1 MPDDVHEL
9 SALYALDVLDDD
21 ERASF
26 ERHLAECERCRAEL
40 AGLRD
45 AAGSLAFAVE
55 GPAPPSELRARI
67 LDAAHAEGQN
77 VVVLR
82 PRRSFAVSV
91 AAAVAVAASAAA
103 VAFGVWAASLHRS
116 LSHERETVSV
126 LSDTRARHIPLRGAR
141 GQLVVA
147 PSGAAVLAV
156 DLPKLPK
163 GKTYEAWVADPD
175 VRPAGVFSGST
186 TKLRVRVRPG
196 AQVLVSVERAGGT
209 DAPTTTPIV
218 SARA

>member
-9 SALYALDVLDDD
+9 SALYALDVLDD
-21 ERASF
+21 EQRASF
-26 ERHLAECERCRAEL
+26 ERHLAECERCQAEL

-55 GPAPPSELRARI
+55 GPVPPPELRARI

-77 VVVLR
+77 VVALR
-82 PRRSFAVSV
+82 PRRSFTVSV
-91 AAAVAVAASAAA
+91 AAAVAVGASAAA

-116 LSHERETVSV
+116 LSHERATVSV

-163 GKTYEAWVADPD
+163 GKTYEMWVADPD
-175 VRPAGVFSGST
+175 VRPAGVFSGGT
-186 TKLRVRVRPG
+186 TKLRLRVRRG

-209 DAPTTTPIV
+209 DAPTTSPIV

>member
-1 MPDDVHEL
+1 MPEDVHEL
-9 SALYALDVLDDD
+9 SALYALDVLDDE

-45 AAGSLAFAVE
+45 AAGALAFATE
-55 GPAPPSELRARI
+55 APAPPRDLRARI

-77 VVVLR
+77 VVVLP
-82 PRRSFAVSV
+82 PRRSFAVSIAATV
-91 AAAVAVAASAAA
+91 AIAASAAA

-116 LSHERETVSV
+116 LSHERATVSV

-156 DLPKLPK
+156 ELPKLPK

-186 TKLRVRVRPG
+186 TKLRVPVRRG

-209 DAPTTTPIV
+209 DAPTTTPIL

>member
-1 MPDDVHEL
+1 MPEDVHEL
-9 SALYALDVLDDD
+9 SALYALDVLDDE

-26 ERHLAECERCRAEL
+26 ERHLADCERCRAEL

-45 AAGSLAFAVE
+45 AAGALAFATE
-55 GPAPPSELRARI
+55 GPAPPPDLRARI

-82 PRRSFAVSV
+82 PRRSFAVSIAATV
-91 AAAVAVAASAAA
+91 AIAASAAA

-116 LSHERETVSV
+116 LSHERATVSV

-156 DLPKLPK
+156 ELPKLPK

-186 TKLRVRVRPG
+186 TKLRVPVRRG

-209 DAPTTTPIV
+209 DAPTTTPIL

>member
-1 MPDDVHEL
+1 MPEDVHEL
-9 SALYALDVLDDD
+9 SALYALDVLDDE
-21 ERASF
+21 ERARF
-26 ERHLAECERCRAEL
+26 ERHLAECERCQAEL

-55 GPAPPSELRARI
+55 GPAPPPELRARI

-77 VVVLR
+77 VVALR

-116 LSHERETVSV
+116 LSHERATVSV

-163 GKTYEAWVADPD
+163 GKTYEMWVADPD
-175 VRPAGVFSGST
+175 VRPAGVFSGGT
-186 TKLRVRVRPG
+186 TKLRLPVRRG

>member
-1 MPDDVHEL
+1 MPEDVHDL
-9 SALYALDVLDDD
+9 SALYALDVLTDE

-26 ERHLAECERCRAEL
+26 ERHLQECERCRTEL

-55 GPAPPSELRARI
+55 GPAPPPELRNRI
-67 LDAAHAEGQN
+67 LDAARAEGQN
-77 VVVLR
+77 VVPLR

-91 AAAVAVAASAAA
+91 AAAIAVAASAAA
-103 VAFGVWAASLHRS
+103 VALGVWAASLHRS

-126 LSDTRARHIPLRGAR
+126 LSDTRARHVPLRGAR
-141 GQLVVA
+141 GQLVVT
-147 PSGAAVLAV
+147 PSGEAVLTV

-163 GKTYEAWVADPD
+163 GKTYEAWVADPN
-175 VRPAGVFSGST
+175 VRPAGIFSGRT

>member
-1 MPDDVHEL
+1 MPDHVNGL

-26 ERHLAECERCRAEL
+26 ERHLDECERCRAEL

-45 AAGSLAFAVE
+45 AAGALAFAVE
-55 GPAPPSELRARI
+55 GPAPPPELRSRI
-67 LDAAHAEGQN
+67 LETARAERQN
-77 VVVLR
+77 VVPFR

-91 AAAVAVAASAAA
+91 AAAVTVAASAAA
-103 VAFGVWAASLHRS
+103 VALGVWAASLHRS
-116 LSHERETVSV
+116 LSHERLTVSV

-147 PSGAAVLAV
+147 PSGQAVLAL

-175 VRPAGVFSGST
+175 VRAAGIFSGRT
-186 TKLRVRVRPG
+186 TTLRVPVRRG

-209 DAPTTTPIV
+209 DAPTTMPIV

>member
-1 MPDDVHEL
+1 MPEDVHEL
-9 SALYALDVLDDD
+9 SALYALDVLTD
-21 ERASF
+21 EERVSF
-26 ERHLAECERCRAEL
+26 ERHLQECERCRAEL

-55 GPAPPSELRARI
+55 GPAPPPELRNRI
-67 LDAAHAEGQN
+67 LDAAHAERQN
-77 VVVLR
+77 VVPLR
-82 PRRSFAVSV
+82 PRRSFAVSI
-91 AAAVAVAASAAA
+91 AAAIAIAASAAA
-103 VAFGVWAASLHRS
+103 VALGVWAGSLHRS

-126 LSDTRARHIPLRGAR
+126 LSDTRARHVPLRGAR
-141 GQLVVA
+141 GQLVVT
-147 PSGAAVLAV
+147 PSGVAVLTV

-163 GKTYEAWVADPD
+163 GKTYEAWVADPN
-175 VRPAGVFSGST
+175 VRPAGIFSGRT
-186 TKLRVRVRPG
+186 TKLSVPVRPG

>member
-1 MPDDVHEL
+1 MPEDVHDL
-9 SALYALDVLDDD
+9 SALYALDVLTDE

-26 ERHLAECERCRAEL
+26 ERHLQECERCRTEL

-55 GPAPPSELRARI
+55 GPAPPPELRNRI
-67 LDAAHAEGQN
+67 LDAARAEGQN
-77 VVVLR
+77 VVPLR

-91 AAAVAVAASAAA
+91 AAAIAVAASAAA
-103 VAFGVWAASLHRS
+103 VALGVWAASLHRS

-126 LSDTRARHIPLRGAR
+126 LSDTRARHVPLRGAR
-141 GQLVVA
+141 GQLVVT
-147 PSGAAVLAV
+147 PSGEAVLTV

-163 GKTYEAWVADPD
+163 GKTYEAWVADPN
-175 VRPAGVFSGST
+175 VRPAGVFSGRT